1 MELRLGTAIFPKYNW
16 NPLCT
21 WRKLPSKFLHHF
33 VFFFSSLS
41 LSLFLSLVV
50 LLFYNKKRP
59 PSIRPSATKGTCM
72 SALHSFLCAQTLWTD
87 LCLNGA
93 FISFIGRGGGGGSI
107 FIVSFP
113 PPHLHV
119 HYMRLLLPV
128 ACANTDCK
136 WTPARTFQKEEGG
149 NRGTQAFTFTIYTT
163 SSSHAHG
170 YIIK

>member
-72 SALHSFLCAQTLWTD
+72 SILHSFLCAQTLWTD

-93 FISFIGRGGGGGSI
+93 FISFIGRGGWGEYLYRI
-107 FIVSFP
+107 FSPSP
-113 PPHLHV
+113 PPRSLHAPAASCR
-119 HYMRLLLPV
+119 M
-128 ACANTDCK
+128 CK
-136 WTPARTFQKEEGG
+136 HWLQMNASTHIPKRR
-149 NRGTQAFTFTIYTT
+149 RG
-163 SSSHAHG
+163 
-170 YIIK
+170 K